1 MAGVNAAENAIECR
15 GIWKSYRIYHHR
27 SHTLKEK
34 ILTRRNAYDEFWALK
49 GIDLDVP
56 VGTTLGII
64 GHNGSGKSTLL
75 KTFARILTPNRG
87 SVAVQGTLSSLL
99 ELGIGFHP
107 ELTGRENVYLGGSL
121 LGQSRSQVEE
131 RYDDIVEFAGIDPF
145 MDMPV
150 KNYSSG
156 MYARLAFAVAVSI
169 DPDILLIDEVLS
181 VGDERFQMR
190 CYERISELRA
200 QGRTIVIVS
209 HSLDAVRALC
219 SEVVWLDKGQI
230 REKGPAQEVV
240 GSYLLDAH
248 EKAARQVESPAYRLG
263 SGEALIVDVAFLDGD
278 GKPTANFRTGDTFTL
293 RLTYKS
299 ATGPLPASCG
309 VAVYRAENQ
318 AYVFGQDSSAKGVD
332 LTLAERGT
340 IEFTVTN
347 LPLLQGRYDVSFSIQ
362 APDMSTIYDNF
373 DRAYSFSVY
382 HNPDFPGDA
391 GAVHVPSQWKIST
404 SPVAP

>member
-1 MAGVNAAENAIECR
+1 MGDNAIECR

-27 SHTLKEK
+27 SNTLKEK
-34 ILTRRNAYDEFWALK
+34 VLTRRNAYDEFWALK

-56 VGTTLGII
+56 AGTTLGII
-64 GHNGSGKSTLL
+64 GRNGSGKSTLL

-87 SVAVQGTLSSLL
+87 SVSVHGTLSSLL

-181 VGDERFQMR
+181 VGDERFQIR

-200 QGRTIVIVS
+200 QGRTIVLVS

-219 SEVVWLDKGQI
+219 AQAVWLDDGEI
-230 REKGPAQEVV
+230 REQGPAQDVV
-240 GSYLLDAH
+240 GSYLREAH
-248 EKAARQVESPAYRLG
+248 GSVARQLASSKHRLG
-263 SGEALIVDVAFLDGD
+263 SGDAEIVDAVFLDGD
-278 GKPTANFRTGDTFTL
+278 GHPSASFKTGDTLTA

-299 ATGPLPASCG
+299 KTDQLRSSCG
-309 VAVYRAENQ
+309 VAVYRADNQ
-318 AYVFGQDSSAKGVD
+318 AYVFGQDSGAAGVD
-332 LTLAERGT
+332 LALTGSGT
-340 IEFTVTN
+340 IEFTVPQ
-347 LPLLQGRYDVSFSIQ
+347 LPLLQGQYDVSFSLQ
-362 APDMSTIYDNF
+362 APDMSTIYDHF
-373 DRAYSFSVY
+373 DRAHSFSVY
-382 HNPDFPGDA
+382 HNPEFPIEG
-391 GAVHVPSQWKIST
+391 GTVHVPSEWKTST
-404 SPVAP
+404 SSVVV